1 VCCYPDYQRLLSA
14 AGSHADRMLVFSHP
28 ADNLLTRSVIGSENL
43 LRGLGRN
50 SFRAY
55 VHPPQALVVAAEA
68 TGLTTTYRHHA
79 WDWEVVGL
87 VR

>member
-1 VCCYPDYQRLLSA
+1 
-14 AGSHADRMLVFSHP
+14 MLVFSHP

-43 LRGLGRN
+43 VRGLGRN

-55 VHPPQALVVAAEA
+55 VHPPQALVEAAEA